1 MSSPQ
6 SGGTEMGGTEK
17 GRTEPGPP
25 TAAQD
30 GPVARRRPRWPGR
43 LLRGTALVLVA
54 TAVLLVSGVLPV
66 QAIRIPTDSMTP
78 TISPGDHLLLDKRAA
93 TDPVVGDVVVVSDP
107 FGDGL
112 IVKRVVAVGG
122 DSIGFED
129 GILVRNGR
137 PVDEPYTTDFLD
149 GVYYGPDVV
158 PPGQLYLLGDNRFD
172 SEDSRNFGP
181 VPADTVVGRVV
192 GRLFPSPGRL

>member
-1 MSSPQ
+1 VSCPKKEDTEEHGTTKDSAEN
-6 SGGTEMGGTEK
+6 GG
-17 GRTEPGPP
+17 P
-25 TAAQD
+25 A
-30 GPVARRRPRWPGR
+30 ARRRARWPGR
-43 LLRGTALVLVA
+43 LLRGAALVLVA
-54 TAVLLVSGVLPV
+54 AAVLLVSGVLPL

-93 TDPVVGDVVVVSDP
+93 AGPVVGDVVVVSDP
-107 FGDGL
+107 LGDGL

-122 DSIGFED
+122 DTIGFED

-137 PVDEPYTTDFLD
+137 PVDEPYTTDFRD
-149 GVYYGPDVV
+149 GVYYGPFVV

-181 VPADTVVGRVV
+181 VPAGSVVGNVV
-192 GRLFPSPGRL
+192 GRLFPSPGSL

>member
-1 MSSPQ
+1 MSLPEN
-6 SGGTEMGGTEK
+6 GGT
-17 GRTEPGPP
+17 
-25 TAAQD
+25 AAA
-30 GPVARRRPRWPGR
+30 ARRSPCAAPAAAGPA
-43 LLRGTALVLVA
+43 GCCAETALLLVA
-54 TAVLLVSGVLPV
+54 AAVLLVSGVLPL

-78 TISPGDHLLLDKRAA
+78 TISPGDHLLLDKRDVAGPA
-93 TDPVVGDVVVVSDP
+93 VGDVVVVHDP
-107 FGDGL
+107 LGDGL

-122 DSIGFED
+122 DTIGFED

-192 GRLFPSPGRL
+192 GRLFPSPGSL

>member
-1 MSSPQ
+1 M
-6 SGGTEMGGTEK
+6 
-17 GRTEPGPP
+17 
-25 TAAQD
+25 
-30 GPVARRRPRWPGR
+30 
-43 LLRGTALVLVA
+43 
-54 TAVLLVSGVLPV
+54 
-66 QAIRIPTDSMTP
+66 
-78 TISPGDHLLLDKRAA
+78 H
-93 TDPVVGDVVVVSDP
+93 DP

-122 DSIGFED
+122 DTIGFED

-172 SEDSRNFGP
+172 SERLPQLRPGARRHRSSAASSAGCSP
-181 VPADTVVGRVV
+181 PPAGSDHAFRE
-192 GRLFPSPGRL
+192 R